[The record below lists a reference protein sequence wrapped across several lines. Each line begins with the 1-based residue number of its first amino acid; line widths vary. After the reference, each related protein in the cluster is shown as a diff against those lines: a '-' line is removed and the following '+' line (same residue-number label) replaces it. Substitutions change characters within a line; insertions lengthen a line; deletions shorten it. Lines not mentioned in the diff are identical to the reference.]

1 MSERK
6 DKTTTSH
13 KGGSRAKRNH
23 LRLVDA
29 RVVDEVFDD
38 GETMPWSESAA
49 ESDEGLSA
57 GSQGAEGPGDVDLES
72 ARLEYGL
79 TMKQAVFC
87 AAMLRGV
94 PFQAD
99 AYREAYD
106 CENMSAASIHKEAT
120 KLMRNPKVARC
131 LDAGFLVKERDEL
144 HSRVSRRDFVLE
156 RLTHEAEHATSDS
169 ARVAAL
175 VALGKAEAMF
185 TEKVQ
190 HDEPDTRTA
199 AEVKAD
205 LERKL
210 REVFAHAE

>member
-38 GETMPWSESAA
+38 GETMPWSES
-49 ESDEGLSA
+49 DEGLSA
-57 GSQGAEGPGDVDLES
+57 GSQGAEGPGDVGLES

-120 KLMRNPKVARC
+120 ALMKNPKIARC
-131 LDAGFLVKERDEL
+131 LDAGFLVKEAGEQ
-144 HSRVSRRDFVLE
+144 HSRASRREL
-156 RLTHEAEHATSDS
+156 
-169 ARVAAL
+169 
-175 VALGKAEAMF
+175 
-185 TEKVQ
+185 
-190 HDEPDTRTA
+190 
-199 AEVKAD
+199 
-205 LERKL
+205 
-210 REVFAHAE
+210 